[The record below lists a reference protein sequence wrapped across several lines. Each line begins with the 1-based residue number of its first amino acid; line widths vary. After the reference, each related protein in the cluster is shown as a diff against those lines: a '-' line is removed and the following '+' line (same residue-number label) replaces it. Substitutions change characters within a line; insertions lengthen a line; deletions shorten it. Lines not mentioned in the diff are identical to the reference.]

1 MKNKV
6 VIGTDYG
13 HFDPSSE
20 VDAIS
25 VFKGKD
31 GISKTAMTKILYD
44 KPKALYGLQQLIP
57 TNANAVL

>member
-1 MKNKV
+1 MAPT
-6 VIGTDYG
+6 TDT
-13 HFDPSSE
+13 STRRE

-25 VFKGKD
+25 VLKGKD